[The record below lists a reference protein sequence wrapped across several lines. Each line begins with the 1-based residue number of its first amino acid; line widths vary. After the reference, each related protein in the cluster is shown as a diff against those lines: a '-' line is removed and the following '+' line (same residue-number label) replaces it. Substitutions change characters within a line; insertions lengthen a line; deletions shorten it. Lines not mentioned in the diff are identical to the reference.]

1 MHFLYLNPFIISWG
15 TPRSFSIH
23 IAYSAYYADLHCV
36 LYIRLLLLTFPPSSS
51 LVYNHNIIRKTS
63 YEYHIFWRVMR
74 NWLIKILATEVM
86 LYLEKKVF
94 SFSFSFK
101 NPVQKIF
108 LQSQIQLA
116 TPRPRWHVY
125 CKNIICWI
133 ALTLNAIVSHFWIY
147 LYLYLIPLCGFVW
160 WPLNSGILPFRERIN
175 LLCLPLSLLREIS
188 FLEFSFNFI
197 YWTSFQIFIY
207 VFKLAFVITWFEFS
221 QMYWIIFQKIF
232 NRLAEIFH
240 LLWINIDKATNFW
253 KWKSLLQI
261 FSNAY
266 NKCV

>member
-1 MHFLYLNPFIISWG
+1 MHFLHLNPFIISWG

-207 VFKLAFVITWFEFS
+207 VFKLAFVITWYEFS
-221 QMYWIIFQKIF
+221 QMYWRENNLFLSI
-232 NRLAEIFH
+232 
-240 LLWINIDKATNFW
+240 
-253 KWKSLLQI
+253 
-261 FSNAY
+261 
-266 NKCV
+266 C